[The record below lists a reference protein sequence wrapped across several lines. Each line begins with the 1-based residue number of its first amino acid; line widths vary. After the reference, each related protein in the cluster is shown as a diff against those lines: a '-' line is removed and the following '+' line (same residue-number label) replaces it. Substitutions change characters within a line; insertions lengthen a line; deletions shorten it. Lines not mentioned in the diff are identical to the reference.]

1 MKRIGDGR
9 SGLPDFGPV
18 RRGERSLPRVSATV
32 ERMLTRV
39 LGDVIG
45 GAVKGESAVGD
56 SIGDPTD
63 GESVF
68 GDLFVA

>member
-18 RRGERSLPRVSATV
+18 RRGERSLPRVSSAMEGV
-32 ERMLTRV
+32 WGDV
-39 LGDVIG
+39 LGDVVF
-45 GAVKGESAVGD
+45 GAIQSELAVGD
-56 SIGDPTD
+56 SVSDPTD

-68 GDLFVA
+68 GDLLVA

>member
-1 MKRIGDGR
+1 MKRIGDRGC
-9 SGLPDFGPV
+9 GLLDFGPV
-18 RRGERSLPRVSATV
+18 CGRERSLPRVSSAM
-32 ERMLTRV
+32 ERMWGDV

-56 SIGDPTD
+56 SIGDPTN

-68 GDLFVA
+68 GDLLIA